1 MGNLVSIFAALRYG
15 ASLTDPAI
23 WKQRQ
28 NLTNSL
34 IGLLGAVV
42 VFLPIGISSD
52 QVIDIVG
59 GIVALVG
66 VYNVYTTTA
75 TTTKIGLQPKDPDNG
90 NTPRESLGDT
100 SNEPTDPFKN
110 IPTSNG

>member
-1 MGNLVSIFAALRYG
+1 MNKLINIFAALRYG
-15 ASLTDPAI
+15 VSLTDPVI

-34 IGLLGAVV
+34 IGVLGAVV

-75 TTTKIGLQPKDPDNG
+75 TTTKIGLQPKDPDAG

-100 SNEPTDPFKN
+100 PNEPTDPFKN

>member
-1 MGNLVSIFAALRYG
+1 MNKLTSIFAALRYG
-15 ASLTDPAI
+15 SSLTDPVI

-34 IGLLGAVV
+34 IGLLGAVA

-75 TTTKIGLQPKDPDNG
+75 TTDKIGLQPKDTDAG

-100 SNEPTDPFKN
+100 PNEPTDPFKN

>member
-1 MGNLVSIFAALRYG
+1 MNKLTNIFSALRYG
-15 ASLTDPAI
+15 TSLTDPVI

-52 QVIDIVG
+52 QVVDIVG

-75 TTTKIGLQPKDPDNG
+75 TTTKIGLQPKDTDNG

-100 SNEPTDPFKN
+100 PNESTNPFKD